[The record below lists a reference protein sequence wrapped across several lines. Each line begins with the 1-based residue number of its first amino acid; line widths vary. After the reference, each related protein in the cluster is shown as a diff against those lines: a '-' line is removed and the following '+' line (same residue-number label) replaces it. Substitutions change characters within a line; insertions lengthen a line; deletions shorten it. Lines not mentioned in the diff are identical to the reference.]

1 MSPELG
7 MQLAD
12 VGLKTIDGI
21 GNLWADKINEKKRL
35 EDLREQNELM
45 EAYAERINGPGSGGG
60 TASGHAKE
68 FNYLD
73 YFGPAISSLAATAYY
88 QASTNIGDAIA
99 KKVQQKK
106 TGEADKIGRPSPS
119 LDAKAEP
126 LDNTIS
132 SNIDPNLAGNI
143 ASNDQ
148 QGWFQALGMYPT
160 TSPVG
165 KTSQVTYNAGM
176 DPEIMKLF
184 GKIMLNG
191 GGEAALGTLGSGAG
205 GAAALALL
213 KKGSKLI
220 PRQK

>member
-12 VGLKTIDGI
+12 VGFKTIDGI
-21 GNLWADKINEKKRL
+21 GNLWADKVNEKKRL
-35 EDLREQNELM
+35 KDLREQNELT

-106 TGEADKIGRPSPS
+106 AGEADNVEISSTS
-119 LDAKAEP
+119 LDTKAEP
-126 LDNTIS
+126 LENTIS
-132 SNIDPNLAGNI
+132 SNTDPNLAGNV
-143 ASNDQ
+143 AANGQ

-184 GKIMLNG
+184 GKTMLNG
-191 GGEAALGTLGSGAG
+191 GGE
-205 GAAALALL
+205 AALALL

>member
-12 VGLKTIDGI
+12 AGFKTIDGI

-35 EDLREQNELM
+35 EDLREQNELR
-45 EAYAERINGPGSGGG
+45 EAYAERDGLGPGSGGG
-60 TASGHAKE
+60 TASGRAKK

-73 YFGPAISSLAATAYY
+73 YFGPAILSLATTAYY

-106 TGEADKIGRPSPS
+106 AGEADKIKRPSPS
-119 LDAKAEP
+119 LDTEAEP
-126 LDNTIS
+126 LDDTIS
-132 SNIDPNLAGNI
+132 SNVDSNLAGNI

-184 GKIMLNG
+184 GKIVLNG
-191 GGEAALGTLGSGAG
+191 GGEDGLTFS
-205 GAAALALL
+205 